1 MVQPK
6 GICPPANGPC
16 IGGDATKCG
25 TEKVLD
31 ISIPALRWQGQ
42 VGIHIEAANDLLG
55 VFWDNSPSYPDQ
67 TVRVLY
73 RKYQSTDGNYYDS
86 PLEAPRDNGEVNSQ
100 AGLPNLQL
108 WEIFARPETA
118 TGYGYWQITTAITD
132 DNWTTNDNLIIHRGD
147 FVTDNAG
154 NYLTHGG

>member
-1 MVQPK
+1 MVDQK
-6 GICPPANGPC
+6 GVCPPPTGGCINGDP
-16 IGGDATKCG
+16 TKCG
-25 TEKVLD
+25 VEKVLD

-42 VGIHIEAANDLLG
+42 LGFHIQASNDKLT
-55 VFWDNSPSYPDQ
+55 VFWDNSPSQPDQ

-86 PLEAPRDNGEVNSQ
+86 PLEAARNLGEVESQ
-100 AGLPNLQL
+100 TGLPTLQL
-108 WEIFARPETA
+108 WEVFVRPETA

-132 DNWTTNDNLIIHRGD
+132 DNWTSNDNLIIHRGD